1 MLLTQEEAKQKG
13 EKVLGRME
21 NWYRPEEIALNHM
34 WFLTAFR
41 NQRYWITQYMSDHET
56 VPVTNRKAVMSFFP
70 GRVAIH
76 YTVYS
81 WSDPLKVWG
90 GSLTSTCGYQ
100 SRSQDVTTIQSQWK
114 ISKKARKIRPKRKA
128 SRYSSPFFLPHL
140 IHLSCTLSPC
150 LLPSLSLRVPV
161 GAQCLFNAVS
171 PWLPVCHTEVMSLI
185 INFITLQPRRMHAK
199 DQLWHFAE
207 TIEGRYTC
215 RH

>member
-21 NWYRPEEIALNHM
+21 NGYRPEEIALNHM

-100 SRSQDVTTIQSQWK
+100 SRSQDVTTIQSQW
-114 ISKKARKIRPKRKA
+114 ISKKNKTKKKSI
-128 SRYSSPFFLPHL
+128 SLFLSFFSSPSDPSLLHPLSLPL
-140 IHLSCTLSPC
+140 TLS
-150 LLPSLSLRVPV
+150 
-161 GAQCLFNAVS
+161 
-171 PWLPVCHTEVMSLI
+171 LPVCPCWSTV
-185 INFITLQPRRMHAK
+185 FV
-199 DQLWHFAE
+199 
-207 TIEGRYTC
+207 
-215 RH
+215 